1 VGLQFFGEEIKMKP
15 KIIFINAETQEQ
27 VIRELNDAEYAQHL
41 IDLVELEAYQAA
53 KAAAQAEED
62 AAAAEKTE
70 AKKQALAA
78 LGLSQEVVNLLA
90 E

>member
-1 VGLQFFGEEIKMKP
+1 MTRP
-15 KIIFINAETQEQ
+15 IISEFNITTQEETL
-27 VIRELNDAEYAQHL
+27 REMNDAEYAQHL
-41 IDLVELEAYQAA
+41 IDVASFEERLAKEAEENA
-53 KAAAQAEED
+53 KAKAKA
-62 AAAAEKTE
+62 E